1 MLSGIEQLGFEL
13 PEGLKDVMGGI
24 QGMISILTS
33 ISTIV
38 TAIQAI
44 SAADA
49 LIPFARGG
57 IVPHAAGGYRVPGNN
72 YSADLTPIMANAGE
86 LVLNRA
92 QQGNLA
98 AALEG
103 TGNGFKNGQIV
114 GVIEGERLKL
124 VLNNH
129 FRRIGQGE
137 IVTM

>member
-1 MLSGIEQLGFEL
+1 MN
-13 PEGLKDVMGGI
+13 
-24 QGMISILTS
+24 
-33 ISTIV
+33 
-38 TAIQAI
+38 TA
-44 SAADA
+44 SSF
-49 LIPFARGG
+49 LFARGG
-57 IVPHAAGGYRVPGNN
+57 IVPHAASGYFVPGNN